1 MQGKREIEL
10 SPQDVQSL
18 LDRVAERSLE
28 DTDYQTIQGMIETL
42 LFLKQAHEEKRITV
56 KKLLRLLFG
65 APTEKARYVFGD
77 LFEQDEGR
85 ARTGRQTRQ
94 GKKDKPKA
102 KGHGRNGGADYP
114 GAQKIA
120 VTHPSLRAADRC
132 PECEKGKLYKSVKP
146 GVLLRFLASVPV
158 QAKVYET
165 EKLRCNLCGEI
176 FTAPTPEEAGK
187 DKYDETVGA
196 MIAVLKYGYGF
207 PFYRIEKL
215 QESMGIPLPA
225 STQWE
230 IVLGAWQKAAAAA
243 HQELIRQAA
252 QGEILHN
259 DDTGMKILALANLE
273 DAAEQEEQALDR
285 TGLFTTGILSVQQD
299 RKIALYFT
307 GKNHAGENLQA
318 LLQHREA
325 DRGPPIQM
333 CDALSRNLPK
343 SFQTILANCMSHARR
358 NFVDVAAHWPQE
370 CLYVIE
376 TLGKVYKNDEIANEQ
391 KLSPAERLAFHQA
404 QSDPLMEQLK
414 EWLQQQFD
422 QRTVEPNSSLGKAI
436 SYMQNHW
443 GPLTLFLRVEGA
455 PLHNNLCEQMLKRAI
470 LHRKNALFFKTQQ
483 GAHAGDGF
491 MSLIQTCN
499 LAGSNPFEYLTA
511 LLLHHEAVRNDPH
524 LWMPW
529 NYKELIPHKSP

>member
-1 MQGKREIEL
+1 MQGEKQIEL
-10 SPQDVQSL
+10 SPEDVQRL
-18 LDRVAERSLE
+18 LERVAERSLE

-56 KKLLRLLFG
+56 GKLLRLLFG
-65 APTEKARYVFGD
+65 APTETARNVFGD
-77 LFEQDEGR
+77 LLEEGTR
-85 ARTGRQTRQ
+85 RGRTGKRTRA

-102 KGHGRNGGADYP
+102 KGHGRNGTADYP
-114 GAQKIA
+114 GAQKIG
-120 VTHPSLRAADRC
+120 VPHPNLRVGDGC
-132 PECEKGKLYKSVKP
+132 PECRKGKVYKSVKP
-146 GVLLRFLASVPV
+146 GVVLRFLASVPV

-176 FTAPTPEEAGK
+176 YTAPLPEEAGK

-215 QESMGIPLPA
+215 QESMGIPLAA

-230 IVLGAWQKAAAAA
+230 IALGAWQKAGAAA
-243 HQELIRQAA
+243 HEELIRQAA
-252 QGEILHN
+252 QGAVLHN

-273 DAAEQEEQALDR
+273 DVAEQEGQTLDR
-285 TGLFTTGILSVQQD
+285 TGLFTTGILSVQQE

-318 LLQHREA
+318 LLEHREA

-370 CLYVIE
+370 CRYVIE
-376 TLGKVYKNDEIANEQ
+376 TLGEVYKNDDIAKEQ
-391 KLSPAERLAFHQA
+391 NLSPAERLALHQ
-404 QSDPLMEQLK
+404 SRSGPLMDRLK
-414 EWLQQQFD
+414 EWLQEQFD

-443 GPLTLFLRVEGA
+443 EPLTLFLRVEGA
-455 PLHNNLCEQMLKRAI
+455 PLHNNLCEQVLKRAI

-483 GAHAGDGF
+483 GAQVGDAF

-499 LAGSNPFEYLTA
+499 LAAANPFEYLTA
-511 LLLHHEAVRNDPH
+511 LLLHHEAVQEHPH

-529 NYKELIPHKSP
+529 NYKEQIPSKDP